1 MASRPLP
8 STDNLRC
15 FVAVAEHL
23 NFRRA
28 AAEVS
33 LTPGALSQRI
43 KQLEDQLDCKLFNR
57 SPRHVE
63 LTEAGRRF
71 ITRAA
76 AALQALE
83 ACTEIDNDEP
93 APVRFSLGTRFELG
107 LSWIMPAILE
117 LGTTRP
123 LWTIDLVFGS
133 GDEILSKLE
142 RGQVDS
148 IVTSAPAADE
158 SWQAR
163 VLHGETYVLVAAP
176 ELLADKPFD
185 APEDAAAHRLLD
197 LNRSLPLSRYAQPV
211 GPSLPFADV
220 WFGGTTAALRA
231 MLLAGRGVAVVPE
244 YLVRDDL
251 SSDRLRQLLPDVELL
266 SDTFR
271 LLFRTASPLAPTLGE
286 LANELRARPLT

>member
-1 MASRPLP
+1 MSARPLP

-28 AAEVS
+28 ATEVA

-43 KQLEDQLDCKLFNR
+43 KQLEDQLDCKLFDR

-71 ITRAA
+71 MARATT
-76 AALQALE
+76 ALRALE
-83 ACTEIDNDEP
+83 ACAEIDPNEP
-93 APVRFSLGTRFELG
+93 VAARFSLGTRFELG
-107 LSWIMPAILE
+107 LSWIVPAVIE
-117 LGTTRP
+117 LAESRP
-123 LWTIDLVFGS
+123 LWTIDLAFGS

-142 RGQVDS
+142 RGQVDA

-158 SWQAR
+158 SWNAR
-163 VLHGETYVLVAAP
+163 LLHPETYVLAASP
-176 ELLADKPFD
+176 ELLQRTPFH

-211 GPSLPFADV
+211 APSLPFADV
-220 WFGGTTAALRA
+220 WYGGTTAALRA

-251 SSDRLRQLLPDVELL
+251 SAGRLQQLLPEVELL

-271 LLFRTASPLAPTLGE
+271 LLFRTASPLAPLLDE
-286 LANELRARPLT
+286 LAEALRGRPLT